1 MNTRCSC
8 ITLPLCLLRI
18 TYSPSR
24 FTMTGR
30 DKYSIVQVKTLP
42 DREVPSPC
50 QQDIQLQRYRK
61 PRQDSLEGSLNLSN
75 EGDSSSSTTPSQ
87 RFSQSARFFLDDT
100 DGESPVQKNF
110 PKSRS
115 EYFNTNV
122 ANKATLRHSAAPST
136 NIEFSS
142 SKNKY
147 KRKRNSRGM
156 NKTKKSCSPH
166 LYIDTEVMQMFG
178 TLGRL
183 PKLADH
189 YIRGFCHLDPQSM
202 AIEIEGFTPDKIQT
216 NSNIGYEAQD
226 NKQTENN
233 LIDYKPPYVLE
244 TATEHEFFI
253 KPERVF
259 STEQSLFV
267 TLFDKTDS
275 QNISPKRTPPAVGTK
290 FDKFRY
296 PIEYLDGG
304 SGYYRKYFLG
314 QDHTNYFGEDKDLG
328 YLAIS
333 IKRESIERS
342 LSFNIPNFAKNN
354 GFMYRI
360 IARCAK
366 RFSSLRGTVPED
378 AIPSSGK
385 PGFKGLPPLDI
396 LEYCLPTV
404 QLSCLFAGNI
414 GESTQ
419 NVLCKVD
426 EQMVKGNYQC
436 GILFCRAGQSQES
449 EIYNNEVGNE
459 AFTEFLETIGNLIV
473 LKGFSGHKASL
484 DTVNNTTGLHSVAT
498 SFNGFNFMFHVSTL
512 LPFSCTDDQQVAR
525 KRHIGNNIVT
535 IVFQDTGSEPFD
547 VNSVQSQMQH
557 IFIVVRVVSPVS
569 TQTEYMVSVCRHNDV
584 ESFGPYFAP
593 ETKFKPNSQ
602 FRDFILTKVINAF
615 NAGIYSASFLK
626 FHLPCRENYIKDLV
640 LNHSSNTPL
649 VNLNTFKVKLA
660 SFSSRL
666 QSKTSPLRSSWV
678 HSEGIVTWPVF
689 VRVED
694 MVARNGSQCFSCT
707 IGLSREHL
715 LVLDMMSSEFLLI
728 VKTQNIIAFS
738 VQDKWLHL
746 FYDTNSVLHVR
757 TEERQIQ
764 EILNRLAV
772 INHIASQTLQLQIYW
787 YGINEQGFN
796 FSRGGMITY
805 VGEGAEPWA
814 TGLRKGQRIVQIGN
828 EFLTNKP
835 YKDILE
841 IMENSRKPLTLHII
855 PANYYR
861 IIKKNIKPSSRVN
874 TRLLDPSVFLK
885 NERELKAPSE
895 DFDSTRYSPLTSIS
909 KRFSMHTFPV
919 ISKSSIKRRSTIH
932 EGVFQPLT
940 FQKSISP
947 PPIHVNSLQHN
958 SQHVAR
964 TLSFQAALKGRDH
977 IRSISYESLA
987 HSEIKETDTENVL
1000 LSDSYNSTDPSSLEG
1015 SLDNVVGSPG
1025 LKEAHFLDEMNFD
1038 FGNQFLDYFS
1048 GNKRGSVFSGE
1059 TITGGKAHGTLL
1071 ESEEEYIKSHTTSQ
1085 QEDITPRASG
1095 IDFVKTLEPLE
1106 TVGPVE
1112 HIRCPVRPTFQT
1124 KLQVS
1129 KLYGE
1134 TVLAS
1139 PLLQRESETAE
1150 NNRTRGSPRV
1160 SFNGNNNN
1168 LTETNTK
1175 QVMEDDVFSE
1185 EKSRGVVTLPRRN
1198 PAQNQ
1203 NTQGLRLNT
1212 KHSAPINSSGVD
1224 GKTFHDTLAMWKDKS
1239 SQNNPVESPK
1249 HNKPHFNTL
1258 PHKQPVRTPLLHA
1271 SFTTENQTNINSNN
1285 NNNNNN
1291 NNNEIQDLPKRG
1303 SLELEIASLTFPDQ
1317 NSEPVTDIGATNQTF
1332 LAIETEMAE
1341 LMKQINSQFAS
1352 NSDSNLDE
1360 LSQSS
1365 NSSVQV
1371 DSSPQLT
1378 PSSGSVS
1385 DFENEEVTSVNN
1397 QTSTPI
1403 HANVT
1408 QTLSEFLNDIADFDP
1423 EDIGEFQESKV
1434 YSSKYSLSPA
1444 DFIPP
1449 FFTPSPERFDSVI
1462 SGASLLPSGRS
1473 CSEIQLSPKKEIF
1486 PVSESFPEF
1495 SLVGKPST
1503 ISENLTQTEQKKKSS
1518 FFQRYF
1524 SFGTSKTKQ
1533 TINPKTISPER
1544 KDLSSSKTLFTAL
1557 PESPT
1562 KGNLVVKSRKKANT
1576 GIKVMT
1582 AEDMNKQKMLRKL
1595 RFSNFKSES
1604 RQTTSKQSLVI
1615 IDDEI
1620 IFDSATTPR
1629 PRSLQFQDSQGSST
1643 LTNHTSTPNGSLEHP
1658 WPELTPADDIAT

>member
-1 MNTRCSC
+1 
-8 ITLPLCLLRI
+8 
-18 TYSPSR
+18 
-24 FTMTGR
+24 MTAR
-30 DKYSIVQVKTLP
+30 DKYSLGQVKTLQ
-42 DREVPSPC
+42 DSEVPSPC
-50 QQDIQLQRYRK
+50 QGDIQLQRYRK
-61 PRQDSLEGSLNLSN
+61 SRQDSLEGSLNLSN
-75 EGDSSSSTTPSQ
+75 EGDSSTSTTPSQ

-122 ANKATLRHSAAPST
+122 ANKATLRHSAAPDT

-147 KRKRNSRGM
+147 RRKRNSRGM
-156 NKTKKSCSPH
+156 NKMKKSFSPH
-166 LYIDTEVMQMFG
+166 LYIDTEVVQMFG
-178 TLGRL
+178 ALGRL

-202 AIEIEGFTPDKIQT
+202 AIEIEGFTPDKLHT
-216 NSNIGYEAQD
+216 NSTIRCEAQD

-233 LIDYKPPYVLE
+233 LIDCKPPYVLE
-244 TATEHEFFI
+244 TATEHEYFI

-259 STEQSLFV
+259 STEQFLFE
-267 TLFDKTDS
+267 TLFNKSDS
-275 QNISPKRTPPAVGTK
+275 QNISPKRTSPAVDAK

-304 SGYYRKYFLG
+304 AGYYRKYFIG
-314 QDHTNYFGEDKDLG
+314 QDHTNYFGEDKELG

-342 LSFNIPNFAKNN
+342 LSFNIPHFAKHSNN
-354 GFMYRI
+354 GFLYRI

-378 AIPSSGK
+378 AIPCIGK
-385 PGFKGLPPLDI
+385 PGFKGLPHLEI

-404 QLSCLFAGNI
+404 QLSCLFIGNM
-414 GESTQ
+414 GETTQ

-449 EIYNNEVGNE
+449 EIYNNENGNA
-459 AFTEFLETIGNLIV
+459 AFTEFLETIGDLVV
-473 LKGFSGHKASL
+473 LQGFSGHKASL
-484 DTVNNTTGLHSVAT
+484 DTVNNTTGLQSVAT
-498 SFNGFNFMFHVSTL
+498 SFNGFKFMFHVSTL

-557 IFIVVRVVSPVS
+557 IFIVVRVSNAT

-593 ETKFKPNSQ
+593 ETKFIPNSQ

-615 NAGIYSASFLK
+615 NAGIYSSSFLK

-640 LNHSSNTPL
+640 LNHSSTMPL

-666 QSKTSPLRSSWV
+666 QTKTSPLRSSWV

-707 IGLSREHL
+707 IGLSRDHL

-746 FYDTNSVLHVR
+746 FYDANSVLHVR

-787 YGINEQGFN
+787 YGINKQGFS
-796 FSRGGMITY
+796 FARGGMITH

-835 YKDILE
+835 NKDILE
-841 IMENSRKPLTLHII
+841 IMESSRKPLTLHII

-861 IIKKNIKPSSRVN
+861 IIKKNIKPSARVN
-874 TRLLDPSVFLK
+874 TRLLDMSVFLK
-885 NERELKAPSE
+885 NERELKTPSE
-895 DFDSTRYSPLTSIS
+895 DFDSNHRSPLASIS
-909 KRFSMHTFPV
+909 RRFSMHTFPA
-919 ISKSSIKRRSTIH
+919 ISKTTIKRRSTIH
-932 EGVFQPLT
+932 DGVFQPLT

-947 PPIHVNSLQHN
+947 PPIHINPLLHN

-964 TLSFQAALKGRDH
+964 TLSFQAALKGRDQ
-977 IRSISYESLA
+977 IRSISYESLV
-987 HSEIKETDTENVL
+987 HSDIKETDTDNQF
-1000 LSDSYNSTDPSSLEG
+1000 LSDSYNSTNTSSLEG

-1025 LKEAHFLDEMNFD
+1025 LKEALFLDDINFD
-1038 FGNQFLDYFS
+1038 FGDQFLDYFS

-1059 TITGGKAHGTLL
+1059 TITGCKAHGILL
-1071 ESEEEYIKSHTTSQ
+1071 ESEEEYIRSRTASQ

-1095 IDFVKTLEPLE
+1095 IDFVKTIETLES
-1106 TVGPVE
+1106 VGPVE

-1124 KLQVS
+1124 RLQES

-1134 TVLAS
+1134 RVLAV
-1139 PLLQRESETAE
+1139 PLLHGEDETAE
-1150 NNRTRGSPRV
+1150 NNRTSG

-1168 LTETNTK
+1168 QTESDTK
-1175 QVMEDDVFSE
+1175 QRLEDDVFSE
-1185 EKSRGVVTLPRRN
+1185 DKSRGVVTLPRRN
-1198 PAQNQ
+1198 PAHNQ
-1203 NTQGLRLNT
+1203 NTQGSRLNT

-1239 SQNNPVESPK
+1239 SQNNTGESPK

-1258 PHKQPVRTPLLHA
+1258 PHKQPVRTPLLHT
-1271 SFTTENQTNINSNN
+1271 SFTSENQTNVNNNNSKSDINNNINN

-1291 NNNEIQDLPKRG
+1291 HNNNNNEIQ
-1303 SLELEIASLTFPDQ
+1303 ELEMAILALPDH
-1317 NSEPVTDIGATNQTF
+1317 STKPVTDTRATNQTF
-1332 LAIETEMAE
+1332 LAIETQMEE
-1341 LMKQINSQFAS
+1341 LMEQINSQFAS

-1365 NSSVQV
+1365 DSSVQL

-1385 DFENEEVTSVNN
+1385 DFETEEVTSVHN

-1403 HANVT
+1403 HSNVT
-1408 QTLSEFLNDIADFDP
+1408 QTLSEFLNDIENYDP
-1423 EDIGEFQESKV
+1423 EGIGEFQESKV
-1434 YSSKYSLSPA
+1434 YNSKYSLSPA

-1449 FFTPSPERFDSVI
+1449 FFTPSLERFDSVI
-1462 SGASLLPSGRS
+1462 SGASLLPSTRS
-1473 CSEIQLSPKKEIF
+1473 ISENQLSPKKEIF

-1495 SLVGKPST
+1495 LSVRNPST
-1503 ISENLTQTEQKKKSS
+1503 IPESITQTEHRKKGS
-1518 FFQRYF
+1518 FLQRYF
-1524 SFGTSKTKQ
+1524 SFGSSKTKQ
-1533 TINPKTISPER
+1533 NVNPKTISPEP
-1544 KDLSSSKTLFTAL
+1544 KSVSPSNTLFTSL
-1557 PESPT
+1557 PESPSR
-1562 KGNLVVKSRKKANT
+1562 GNLVVKSRKKANT

-1582 AEDMNKQKMLRKL
+1582 TEDINKQKMLKKL
-1595 RFSNFKSES
+1595 RFSNFKTES

-1615 IDDEI
+1615 IDNEI
-1620 IFDSATTPR
+1620 SFDSATFPR

-1658 WPELTPADDIAT
+1658 WPELPAGDDIAT